1 MNISKYLV
9 AGLALLGVSASAA
22 AEVPIEELARYPAM
36 SGLSMSPDGDFIV
49 GLMVPPGNPGDDRGI
64 AVWDLTNP
72 GSAPTFTP
80 SNDRMKFVGA
90 TALRGG
96 KIQVRA
102 SQAWT
107 GIAWCLES
115 SSNTGSTKTFVSKTY
130 MTDTDME
137 DFDEPF
143 LRAGSRE
150 SVCDNQGTQAGIVA
164 MLPFEED
171 TALINRRSRDGQF
184 GEYAVFNLKTGSSR
198 QIFRENAE
206 DAAGLW
212 DLRNVRLL
220 TKERLDVANGE
231 YYFSTLILNEETGNF
246 DQHEKLT
253 WTAGARH
260 KIDVVGY
267 DEATGKYYVVTDQF
281 ADMTELY
288 FYDPKTREY
297 DPEPLFSLPDFPVGG
312 IILGNRVN
320 NYNQLL
326 GVWYR
331 GADQEIYWVSDD
343 FYNVHEGL
351 KAAFPGKSISIV
363 DYTDDLNRI
372 LFTVSSSASPV
383 VYYLLENKTDTRLI
397 GATRPWLD
405 TDEMSEMNLV
415 YYTARDG
422 LQIPALLALPAG
434 WEEGDD
440 PAPAIVMPHGGPWSR
455 DYAGAYRGGDN
466 WVHFFTSRGY
476 AVLKPQYRG
485 SDDFGRNLWLSGDGE
500 WGQKMQDDKDDGAAW
515 LVEQGIADPDRIGIM
530 GFSYGGFAAMAATVR
545 EDGPFKCAIA
555 GAGVSNLERLGNLWG
570 GNRIQRRIQGRTV
583 DGMDPM
589 ENTDTANI
597 PILIYHGDRDTR
609 VELYHSVDFYNA
621 IKDRVP
627 SELVVVKDMPHGMPW
642 PEHFQESFEAMDHFL
657 TDVCEL

>member
-9 AGLALLGVSASAA
+9 VGLALLGVSASAA
-22 AEVPIEELARYPAM
+22 AEIPIEELARYPAM

-64 AVWDLTNP
+64 AVWDLTDP

-96 KIQVRA
+96 KIQVTA

-130 MTDTDME
+130 MTDTDMK

-143 LRAGSRE
+143 MRAGSRE

-171 TALINRRSRDGQF
+171 MALINRRSRDGQF
-184 GEYAVFNLKTGSSR
+184 AEYAVFNMKNGSSR

-212 DLRNVRLL
+212 DLRNVQLL

-231 YYFSTLILNEETGNF
+231 YYFSTLILNEDTGTYE
-246 DQHEKLT
+246 QHDKLT
-253 WTAGARH
+253 WTAGERH
-260 KIDVVGY
+260 KISVVGR

-288 FYDPKTREY
+288 FYDAKTREY

-312 IILGNRVN
+312 IILGNRPN
-320 NYNQLL
+320 NFNELL

-331 GADQEIYWVSDD
+331 GADQEIYWVDDD
-343 FYNVHEGL
+343 FYNIHEGL

-405 TDEMSEMNLV
+405 TSQMTEMNLV

-422 LQIPALLALPAG
+422 LQVPALLALPAG

-440 PAPAIVMPHGGPWSR
+440 PAPAIVMPHGGPWAR

-485 SDDFGRNLWLSGDGE
+485 SDDFGRNLWLAGDGE

-545 EDGPFKCAIA
+545 ENGPFKCAIA

-583 DGMDPM
+583 RGMDPM
-589 ENTDTANI
+589 ENTDKANI

-627 SELVVVKDMPHGMPW
+627 AELVVVKDMPHGMPW